1 MKNYAAIFLFLL
13 LSFVVYSCKKKVAA
27 PSVPVLELVTYSPDS
42 LRSGDP
48 STQIALQMYV
58 KDGDGDLGNN
68 PDQTQIYDLYI
79 KDARVDSFVGYFF
92 PAIDDEIKNQ
102 DGGLEGEILFQLR
115 GDFIFTRDDTIH
127 TTYGDTTTLE
137 IYIKDMAGNE
147 SNHVTTGAVYIR
159 P

>member
-1 MKNYAAIFLFLL
+1 MKNYAAIFLFLF
-13 LSFVVYSCKKKVAA
+13 LSFAVYSCKKKVAA
-27 PSVPVLELVTYSPDS
+27 PSVPVLDLIGYSPDS

-48 STQIALQMYV
+48 TTQIALQMYV

-68 PDQTQIYDLYI
+68 PDQTPIYDLYI

-92 PAIDDEIKNQ
+92 PPIDEEIKNQ

-115 GDFIFTRDDTIH
+115 GDFIFTRDDSLH
-127 TTYGDTTTLE
+127 TVMGDTTTLE

-147 SNHVTTGAVYIR
+147 SNHVTTEAVYIR